1 MKLFY
6 AKDSEK
12 QIGEGRM
19 DFKKRFALP
28 LPALEEELGE
38 RLSLIPETDQEMEEQ
53 ARRYQLSL
61 AKPPGSLGEL
71 ENIAVRLAGMTG
83 QLKSRIRKKRILVL
97 CADNGV
103 VEEGVSSAPQSVT
116 AMQACN
122 MTRSL
127 TGMSCLAREFHCECR
142 VVDVG
147 IATPYHCPEIVDRR
161 IKKGTANLAK
171 EAAMTRRETLL
182 AILTGMDLAEE
193 AAKEGVD
200 LLGVGEMGIGNTTT
214 SSAVLVVLTGRSAR
228 EVTGRG
234 GGLLEEAY
242 LHKIRVIDE
251 AVLFHR
257 TDPADPVEVLSKVGG
272 LDLAAMCGV
281 FLGAARNRIPAV
293 IDGFISIVAALL
305 AKRLSD
311 RASAYFFASH
321 VSEEPGYLIAQKEL
335 SLSSFLQLQMRL
347 GEGSGC
353 VLAFE
358 VIRAACTIMNEM
370 ATFEEANIQDDY
382 LTEIRDEMKR

>member
-1 MKLFY
+1 
-6 AKDSEK
+6 
-12 QIGEGRM
+12 M

-171 EAAMTRRETLL
+171 EAAMTRREALL

-214 SSAVLVVLTGRSAR
+214 SSAVLAVLTGRSAR

-234 GGLLEEAY
+234 RGGPVSPSGSCRPGRGALQGRGTGSGSDVRRLFGSGKEPDSCRDRRLYFDRGGTPCKETVRSCGRLFFCFPCFGRTRVLDRAKRIVAFLLFAAT
-242 LHKIRVIDE
+242 DE
-251 AVLFHR
+251 AWRRQRLCACFR
-257 TDPADPVEVLSKVGG
+257 GDPGCLYDHE
-272 LDLAAMCGV
+272 
-281 FLGAARNRIPAV
+281 R
-293 IDGFISIVAALL
+293 DGNV
-305 AKRLSD
+305 
-311 RASAYFFASH
+311 
-321 VSEEPGYLIAQKEL
+321 
-335 SLSSFLQLQMRL
+335 
-347 GEGSGC
+347 
-353 VLAFE
+353 
-358 VIRAACTIMNEM
+358 
-370 ATFEEANIQDDY
+370 
-382 LTEIRDEMKR
+382 